1 MGWGWCNSNI
11 REDYREEVT
20 LLRDLKKVE
29 GRSQARCNSGEKK
42 SFPGGRNSLCD
53 NPGLIRNRQC
63 IWGTVITSEEI
74 QHR

>member
-1 MGWGWCNSNI
+1 MRWGWCNSNI

-42 SFPGGRNSLCD
+42 AFQAEREQLVQRP
-53 NPGLIRNRQC
+53 
-63 IWGTVITSEEI
+63 
-74 QHR
+74 

>member
-42 SFPGGRNSLCD
+42 SFPGRE
-53 NPGLIRNRQC
+53 
-63 IWGTVITSEEI
+63 GTGSSKTLNEEYAWWV
-74 QHR
+74 Q